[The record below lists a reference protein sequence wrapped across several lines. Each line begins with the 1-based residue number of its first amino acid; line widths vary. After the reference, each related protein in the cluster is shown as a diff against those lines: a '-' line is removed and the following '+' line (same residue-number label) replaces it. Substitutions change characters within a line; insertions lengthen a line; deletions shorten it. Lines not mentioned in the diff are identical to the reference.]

1 MEACWSFLDAEVI
14 NVLEEWG
21 VLFPWGE
28 GSGVHIQDSP
38 RLCSISL
45 FIWLF
50 LNCILA
56 NKTSYAYCN
65 FLTSVSHF
73 SKLSNQKRKWEP
85 PRCTVDW
92 RMHGHVGP
100 HWPMRWPEER
110 RPCVVLYCGGMTW
123 CLDHSC
129 TADSL
134 RMDQMEKCKAFWMKA
149 LSQDFLLGR
158 RWITAHAL
166 GHFIDKCPA
175 TCSRKPQDAVGMPER
190 ETWKLP
196 ETSAGEILLI
206 HVAILGE
213 RLLGVSGDTSYLK

>member
-1 MEACWSFLDAEVI
+1 MCWKSEASSFH
-14 NVLEEWG
+14 
-21 VLFPWGE
+21 GE
-28 GSGVHIQDSP
+28 KAQEFRIQDSP

-100 HWPMRWPEER
+100 HWLMRWPEER

-175 TCSRKPQDAVGMPER
+175 TCSRK
-190 ETWKLP
+190 
-196 ETSAGEILLI
+196 TSGC
-206 HVAILGE
+206 
-213 RLLGVSGDTSYLK
+213 SGDARKGDLDASWDVCRWNTTNTCGHPGRALTGCQWGHFIFKISPVTIPEGIL